1 MEEEYI
7 LMLELVV
14 IKDNGIMDEKK
25 EKEFGMHTEICM
37 KENGIKLSLVQE
49 NTDGIMVIVFK
60 DLLWM
65 IQDKVKVCIDGK
77 RVNY

>member
-14 IKDNGIMDEKK
+14 IKENGLMDAKK
-25 EKEFGMHTEICM
+25 EKEFWTHMEICM
-37 KENGIKLSLVQE
+37 KENGIKLNLVQE
-49 NTDGIMVIVFK
+49 NTYGIMVIVFK

-65 IQDKVKVCIDGK
+65 IQDKVKVRIDGK
-77 RVNY
+77 RVNH